1 MQKFIKTIC
10 MLLAAGAFMASCSD
24 DKAVAPQ
31 HRDVTYRVAAF
42 APRNMQGDLA
52 KTAAWAQEILQ
63 RAQEQLPL
71 NVRLRIE
78 WMEETADSMDT
89 YLDRIAGS
97 DYMAIIGPSDVD
109 MAKTLLGSTAVAGR
123 TVLMPML
130 GSAEVQRI
138 YAASNNV
145 FFLTQSDVMQSE
157 ILLGTLRNNGTTTRN
172 FAMVTSN
179 DSYGQTFREWFGF
192 QATEMDCE
200 VTTVELL
207 DENLSV
213 DQVVE
218 NYRVRHRDA
227 AVNGTDTDSQ
237 GYTFFF
243 PSSSQELLALDRKL
257 TEMDETEWEDVD
269 ESIYWAANTI
279 CSDRCVDYSVA
290 SQIRHT
296 FVGVEPTSLPE
307 SGFSTSY
314 RNRFGKYP
322 VNGMAQMFDAV
333 YMLTYA
339 LQVMDVEGVAAPGRM
354 WEYVV
359 RLLDGRQYFNVGW
372 TAPDVRQTINSLRS
386 GGTPDLRGVSSDW
399 DFDAR
404 FHCAPLATTYRLWQL
419 HNGSYG
425 TVAYISA
432 NGSQHSISNFDL
444 WSTEKPKIL
453 DIVDAYTGPEL
464 TYPALKDMYAVVVA
478 ASTGWNN
485 YRHQADAL
493 AMYHLLK
500 RHGYDDDHII
510 LIMEDD
516 IANNPKNKNRGEIR
530 VNIGGENLYHD
541 LKIDYRLSDLT
552 YDDIIDIV
560 SGRKSNRLPI
570 VLPSTAN
577 DNVLFFWSGHGNP
590 NTLYVDDS
598 KFPAKGVHRMLN
610 TMHEAQKYRRLF
622 FVIEACYSGSV
633 AEECIG
639 VPGVLMMTA
648 ANASETS
655 KADVLDNSLPAYLSN
670 GFTRGFQQRIDAE
683 PDVTLRDLYYHV
695 AGQTVGSH
703 ARIYNVDH
711 FGSVYKTRMDEFMPR
726 H

>member
-1 MQKFIKTIC
+1 M
-10 MLLAAGAFMASCSD
+10 MLAAGALMASCSD
-24 DKAVAPQ
+24 DETVGQK
-31 HRDVTYRVAAF
+31 HREVTYKIAAF
-42 APRNMQGDLA
+42 APRNMQDEL
-52 KTAAWAQEILQ
+52 KETAGWAQDILQ
-63 RAQEQLPL
+63 RAQEQMPL
-71 NVRLRIE
+71 NVKLSLE
-78 WMEETADSMDT
+78 WMEETADSMDM
-89 YLDRIAGS
+89 YLDRIEAS
-97 DYMAIIGPSDVD
+97 DYMAIIGPSDAD
-109 MAKTLLGSTAVAGR
+109 MAKTLLGSTAIGKR
-123 TVLMPML
+123 TVLMPTL

-138 YAASNNV
+138 YAASDNV

-157 ILLGTLRNNGTTTRN
+157 ILLSVLNNSGATTKN

-179 DSYGQTFREWFGF
+179 DSYGETFREWFGF
-192 QATEMDCE
+192 QAAEMDCD

-207 DENLSV
+207 DENLGV
-213 DQVVE
+213 EQVVE
-218 NYRVRHRDA
+218 NYRIRHRDA
-227 AVNGTDTDSQ
+227 AVNGSDTDSQ

-243 PSSSQELLALDRKL
+243 PSSSDELLTLDRKL
-257 TEMDETEWEDVD
+257 TEMDETEWDDED

-290 SQIRHT
+290 SQVKHT

-314 RNRFGKYP
+314 KNRYGKYP
-322 VNGMAQMFDAV
+322 INGMAQMFDAM

-339 LQVMDVEGVAAPGRM
+339 INVMDAEGVTAPGRLS
-354 WEYVV
+354 EYIV
-359 RLLDGRQYFNVGW
+359 RLLDGREYFNMGW
-372 TAPDVRQTINSLRS
+372 TASDVHQTLSVLRS
-386 GGTPDLRGVSSDW
+386 GGKPDLRGVSSNW
-399 DFDAR
+399 DFDER
-404 FHCAPLATTYRLWQL
+404 FHSSPLATTYRLWQL

-432 NGSQHSISNFDL
+432 NGSRHSISNFDL

-453 DIVDAYTGPEL
+453 DIVDSYNGPDL
-464 TYPALKDMYAVVVA
+464 TYPELKDMYAVVVA

-516 IANNPKNKNRGEIR
+516 IANNPKNKNSGEIR

-541 LKIDYRLSDLT
+541 LKIDYKLTDLT

-560 SGRKSNRLPI
+560 SGHKSDRLPV

-590 NTLYVDDS
+590 NTLYVDDT
-598 KFPAKGVHRMLN
+598 KFPAKGVHRMLS
-610 TMHEAQKYRRLF
+610 TMNDEHKYRRLF

-633 AEECIG
+633 ADECIG

-655 KADVLDNSLPAYLSN
+655 KADVLDSSLPAYLSN

-683 PDVTLRDLYYHV
+683 PNVTLRDLYYHV

-703 ARIYNVDH
+703 ARIYNVDY
-711 FGSVYKTRMDEFMPR
+711 FGSVYKTRMDEFMR
-726 H
+726 YASN